1 MGVVFVND
9 NLKAR
14 EGFQFFNRREYTSTS
29 KKIIPGILIAH
40 FEI

>member
-14 EGFQFFNRREYTSTS
+14 ESFQFFIRREYTSTF
-29 KKIIPGILIAH
+29 KKVIPGILIAH
-40 FEI
+40 FQI